1 MPTSH
6 LHWVTEL
13 RRIIDEFLNV
23 RLTAKLDKTP
33 DDHVAKRDELRRQF
47 DFKVWVDDA
56 AHRAAQLQVVTHS
69 LKPIHPDARGT
80 NLYAPPAEIPIHRSL
95 GSHCLGLNF
104 ERDVVGNAAAL
115 DVYKFLTLSFEGR
128 SLLDLM
134 LAGDTHL
141 PVALSD
147 NAEQATTWINQF
159 IRVTKPRGNVCSH
172 TLAKQLYWLT
182 GTDPSDD
189 NSYHLLA
196 PLFATSLA
204 HRVYHTV
211 NSDRFG
217 EARKSAHEARKK
229 GEYTDHVLHEYQNM
243 AVQKL
248 GGTKPQNISQLNSER
263 RGVNYLLASL
273 PPRWKSVDLKPLL
286 FTDSMF
292 HRFGRRLEVRHLVRT
307 LRDFLKSDPAA
318 NVATRDW
325 RDARV
330 TELAGELLVFGAE
343 VRTLLPPG
351 WSQSPDCRLSSA
363 ERQWLDPDG
372 VAVAAEQ
379 SGEALSTSGV
389 EQISEPFGRWL
400 NRQLRNPLPMG
411 DPEYQ
416 HWKALAQAELDVE
429 DWETNHATG

>member
-1 MPTSH
+1 M
-6 LHWVTEL
+6 
-13 RRIIDEFLNV
+13 
-23 RLTAKLDKTP
+23 
-33 DDHVAKRDELRRQF
+33 
-47 DFKVWVDDA
+47 
-56 AHRAAQLQVVTHS
+56 
-69 LKPIHPDARGT
+69 
-80 NLYAPPAEIPIHRSL
+80 
-95 GSHCLGLNF
+95 
-104 ERDVVGNAAAL
+104 VGNAGAL

-211 NSDRFG
+211 HSDRIS
-217 EARKSAHEARKK
+217 AREARKK
-229 GEYTDHVLHEYQNM
+229 GEYTDHVLHEYRNM

-248 GGTKPQNISQLNSER
+248 GGTNPPGHQPTQQRTS

-292 HRFGRRLEVRHLVRT
+292 HRFGRRREVRHLVRT

-318 NVATRDW
+318 NVATRDR

-343 VRTLLPPG
+343 VRTLPPC

-389 EQISEPFGRWL
+389 EQISEAFGRWL